1 MHPDTLSPRLETLVT
16 GHFFEGPGYR
26 TWRARGTH
34 DDLLIYTVAGRG
46 RFGYP
51 GGFHLSKPGEL
62 LLLRSDTPHDYAT
75 EQVTGHWELLWT
87 HFRPRAHWEGWLD
100 WPQLAPGLLH
110 FSLESEQ
117 RLRAERTLLE
127 MHRQATGA
135 SPHREQWGMNA
146 LERVWLEC
154 LPPEFEPGFDE
165 RVARAVRYIRGQLS
179 EGFRLS
185 ALAEHCH
192 LSESRISHL
201 FREHTGQSPL
211 GFLERERFDR
221 AAQLLRLTSRRVSS
235 IALEVGYEDP
245 LHFSRRFRAAMG
257 VSPRQY
263 RDGVRELTVAAIPRK
278 SLE

>member
-1 MHPDTLSPRLETLVT
+1 MHPDTLSPQPETLVT

-34 DDLLIYTVAGRG
+34 DDLLIYTVAGG
-46 RFGYP
+46 GHFGYP
-51 GGFHLSKPGEL
+51 GGFHHAKPGEL
-62 LLLRSDTPHDYAT
+62 LLLRSGTPHDYAT
-75 EQVTGHWELLWT
+75 AQTAGHWELLWT
-87 HFRPRAHWEGWLD
+87 HFHPRAHWAAWLE

-110 FSLESEQ
+110 CSLESEQ
-117 RLRAERTLLE
+117 RLHVERALLD
-127 MHRQATGA
+127 MHQQATGD

-154 LPPEFEPGFDE
+154 LPPEFEPGFDG
-165 RVARAVRYIRGQLS
+165 RVARAVRYIRKHLS
-179 EGFRLS
+179 EGFRLA

-201 FREHTGQSPL
+201 FRQHTGRSPL
-211 GFLERERFDR
+211 GFLERERLAR
-221 AAQLLRLTSRRVSS
+221 AAQLLALTSRRVSS

-245 LHFSRRFRAAMG
+245 LHFSRRFRAVMG

-263 RDGVRELTVAAIPRK
+263 RNGVRKDAVEVT
-278 SLE
+278 